1 MTEKRFDLIHSMQVK
16 FSKSKRLL
24 YLVSVPL
31 GIAVY
36 ALGVLSVFPI
46 PREYFIVVAIFA
58 LLFQIGAFVTR
69 QYALRCMSEGEGIRR
84 MAMIQDGLGKKFTHI
99 ELAAAGTCLG
109 KNREPAFLSPYYD
122 SPEQPGWRRLVDI
135 TAECAHFT
143 YTVTNII
150 SMVLGA
156 IILILIVAALAIL
169 LFTSQ
174 AIETLATRDIIAK
187 IVTLTITSWAVGD
200 LAAMWMQFRSLS
212 GESKQI
218 LAECNG
224 ALKAGEVPEHQGM
237 TLFTAYNCAVGQ
249 ASPLPS
255 WAYKLAQPAL
265 NKSWRDS
272 REMDS

>member
-1 MTEKRFDLIHSMQVK
+1 MTEKRLDLIQAMQVK

-36 ALGVLSVFPI
+36 ALGVLSIFPI
-46 PREYFIVVAIFA
+46 PREYLIVIAIFA
-58 LLFQIGAFVTR
+58 LVFQIIAFVAR
-69 QYALRCMSEGEGIRR
+69 QYALKCMSEGEGIRR
-84 MAMIQDGLGKKFTHI
+84 MAMIQDGLGKTFTHI
-99 ELAAAGTCLG
+99 ELATAGVCFG

-122 SPEQPGWRRLVDI
+122 SEEQPGWRRLVDI

-143 YTVTNII
+143 YTVANII
-150 SMVLGA
+150 SMVLGGV
-156 IILILIVAALAIL
+156 ILMLIVAALAIL

-174 AIETLATRDIIAK
+174 AVETLATRDIIAK

-212 GESKQI
+212 SESKQI
-218 LAECNG
+218 LADCNG
-224 ALKAGEVPEHQGM
+224 SMRADDVPEQQAM
-237 TLFTAYNCAVGQ
+237 ALFAAYNCAVGQ

-265 NKSWRDS
+265 NKSWKDS
-272 REMDS
+272 RG